1 MTRLRGWSLSD
12 QSRLAARSSGIA
24 RHLRSDLSTLLPSV
38 AFATAMLRSLML
50 MMLEKELL
58 NWHIRWRS
66 QVSRGVWE
74 PTGRQRE
81 ATLQDKKSATNGTKG
96 QGDNGRQHSR
106 TKIGHKRDQR
116 PGRQRETI
124 LQDKKSATNGTKGGD
139 HDILFWYTFIFSLVA
154 ESTQPVGKS
163 RHTESAELLDRR

>member
-1 MTRLRGWSLSD
+1 MKRLRGWSLSD

-24 RHLRSDLSTLLPSV
+24 RHLRSDLSALLPSV

-50 MMLEKELL
+50 MMLEKEFL

-66 QVSRGVWE
+66 QVSRGLWE

-106 TKIGHKRDQR
+106 TKNR
-116 PGRQRETI
+116 PQTGPKTTGDNGRQRETT
-124 LQDKKSATNGTKGGD
+124 LQDKNRPHTGPKATETAGD
-139 HDILFWYTFIFSLVA
+139 NT
-154 ESTQPVGKS
+154 P
-163 RHTESAELLDRR
+163 